1 MIDMELFLAL
11 MDESSYSNRVSEA
24 EQPAFLDNR
33 IINETGIRAVR
44 VENYILQQLTN
55 GERQQLVLDD
65 DDSSLTF
72 PCSLAEFR
80 AWVIN
85 NGYKDLVDWSNLNDE
100 NEKIKTIA
108 KLNAERLRIRKNDVS
123 TDDILSKDIRPAD
136 GNIDALTELYC
147 WKSMLR
153 RAIKDLDYKSSTNPQ
168 DTEIQKAK
176 LKQKIEDIDKA
187 IAAPL
192 NLVKEV
198 KPVSNGK
205 TKSSKRSNAL
215 HDLIA
220 IVDCHLRHRLQK
232 KPTAHQVWKEL
243 RENYQQHDS
252 DEIIQEI
259 SQNEIAWC
267 SIYGNESSIKRKS
280 FNAILSKLRRK
291 ISK

>member
-33 IINETGIRAVR
+33 IINESGIRAVR

-55 GERQQLVLDD
+55 GERQQLILDE

-108 KLNAERLRIRKNDVS
+108 KLNAERLRIRKSDVS

-153 RAIKDLDYKSSTNPQ
+153 RAIKDLDYKSSSNPQ

-176 LKQKIEDIDKA
+176 MKQKIEDIDKA

-198 KPVSNGK
+198 KPASNGK

-232 KPTAHQVWKEL
+232 KA
-243 RENYQQHDS
+243 Y
-252 DEIIQEI
+252 
-259 SQNEIAWC
+259 
-267 SIYGNESSIKRKS
+267 SSPSMERITGK
-280 FNAILSKLRRK
+280 LSAT
-291 ISK
+291 